1 MMFKRRNFVKLGNHL
16 GTSPYVSV
24 FHSGTP
30 AYNDLFGNIIY
41 KQQKQQQQKNHQIF
55 HLKYKPW

>member
-24 FHSGTP
+24 FHSGTK
-30 AYNDLFGNIIY
+30 Y
-41 KQQKQQQQKNHQIF
+41 QKGFLTQKVNTT
-55 HLKYKPW
+55 